1 MKAESID
8 SEAGAYARYRLV
20 RAILAS
26 SFATLIVLLLA
37 APFFAGYADA
47 SDAVMQTAISF
58 LICVPLFSLGATLFE
73 RLDNQVTAIIGFGI
87 FALGLAAA
95 LFAML
100 AGVLSFFDI
109 PGAPPSNPIVGA
121 AVFVLTLPVLWL
133 TWDSVLFFGW
143 QLAGD
148 GDLSAVRGWRPR
160 AQNFFSNL
168 QRQLGLPAFVAAIR
182 GGLFIT
188 LAYMLAALFNAGLIA
203 LPLLPTF
210 VVPQNAASLARGE
223 DLGLAVGVLAFVL
236 ANLLGAN
243 RAVATFA
250 DGLAKRR
257 YQKVR
262 DWDGRAPVLFLRTF
276 LQDARRAPVQTANPL
291 LGWLTGIGRP
301 RTLDEVL
308 LEHASPYGPVIAIGD
323 PNDPIPPLGAARIFV
338 SHNDWRGSVAG
349 LAASAKAVVMCPTET
364 EGVRWELDHIVSS
377 GAQARTIY
385 LASAHLPA
393 DATARLFASIA
404 GADKLECGNEV
415 AIALFNDPNRGWR
428 LLTTRAATV
437 QAYTVALNKAMQA
450 MFGRDGVRME
460 RVEKK
465 RDDTAAKRQRM
476 A

>member
-37 APFFAGYADA
+37 APFFAGFAEV
-47 SDAVMQTAISF
+47 SDAAAQTAISL
-58 LICVPLFSLGATLFE
+58 LICVPLFSLAATLFE
-73 RLDNQVTAIIGFGI
+73 RLNNQVTAIIGFGV
-87 FALGLAAA
+87 FVLGLGAA

-100 AGVLSFFDI
+100 AGVFSFFSM
-109 PGAPPSNPIVGA
+109 PGGPPSNPIVGA
-121 AVFVLTLPVLWL
+121 AVFVLTLPALWL
-133 TWDSVLFFGW
+133 AWDSVLFFGW
-143 QLAGD
+143 QLAGE

-160 AQNFFSNL
+160 AGSFFSNL

-188 LAYMLAALFNAGLIA
+188 LAYMLAALFNAGLVA

-210 VVPQNAASLARGE
+210 AVPQNTASLARGA
-223 DLGLAVGVLAFVL
+223 DLGFALGTLALVS
-236 ANLLGAN
+236 ANLLGVN
-243 RAVATFA
+243 RVVATFA
-250 DGLAKRR
+250 DSLAKRR

-262 DWDGRAPVLFLRTF
+262 DWDGRAPVVFLRTF

-323 PNDPIPPLGAARIFV
+323 PDDPIPPLGAARIFV
-338 SHNDWRGSVAG
+338 SHNDWRGVVTG
-349 LAASAKAVVMCPTET
+349 LAASAKVVVMCPTET
-364 EGVRWELDHIVSS
+364 EGVRWELDHIVNT

-385 LASAHLPA
+385 LASAHLAPET
-393 DATARLFASIA
+393 TARLFASIA
-404 GADKLECGNEV
+404 GAAMLECGDEV
-415 AIALFNDPNRGWR
+415 AIALFKDPSRGWR
-428 LLTTRAATV
+428 VLLARVATV
-437 QAYTVALNKAMQA
+437 QAYTVALNKALQA
-450 MFGRDGVRME
+450 MFGRDGVRMVRANK
-460 RVEKK
+460 RV
-465 RDDTAAKRQRM
+465 
-476 A
+476 